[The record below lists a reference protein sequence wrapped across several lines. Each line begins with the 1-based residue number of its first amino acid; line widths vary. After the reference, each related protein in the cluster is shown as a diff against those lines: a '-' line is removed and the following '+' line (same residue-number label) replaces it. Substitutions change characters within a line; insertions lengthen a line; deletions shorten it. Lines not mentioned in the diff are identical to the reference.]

1 MNEFKQ
7 GWRPLLAATLGTMCG
22 IFAFTNYTQGFFVA
36 PVTSEF
42 GWAPS
47 EFFLSYTVL
56 MCLGLITGPIIGSL
70 VTKYGIRTLGVIG
83 LLGHA
88 VAYVIISLN
97 NGSLLFWYLSF
108 ALLAIMSAGSLPII
122 WTTVLNSWFK
132 EHRGKAIGITMAGTG
147 LGAFLFPPIV
157 EFVISNYGWRAA
169 YRGVAI
175 GAALF
180 AVPFVIAFFKEKV
193 DEGLGENLAASAIED
208 SNEHS
213 KTKSLAVAD
222 WGLTRK
228 ESLKTLRFW
237 VLGTVLFVTAIVIVG
252 LLSNFERIMTEQGLD
267 RSIIIKFASV
277 LGLTIILGRLLVGV
291 LVDKFWAP
299 GVAASF
305 FVLPTIAVM
314 VLLNMEMTVALGFFI
329 AILIGLAAGAELDLL
344 AYLTSKFF
352 GPAHYP
358 TVFGAIFAFFA
369 VGAGLGPP
377 VYGAVAQA
385 TGGYSSILQ
394 ISVGLLV
401 LCIILFLSLGK
412 YPREE
417 TSAESH

>member
-1 MNEFKQ
+1 MNEFRQ
-7 GWRPLLAATLGTMCG
+7 GWRPLLAATMGTMCG

-42 GWAPS
+42 GWTPPQ
-47 EFFLSYTVL
+47 FFLSYTVL

-70 VTKYGIRTLGVIG
+70 AVKYGIRVLGIIG

-88 VAYVIISLN
+88 FAYVIISLN
-97 NGSLLFWYLSF
+97 NGSLLLWYLSF
-108 ALLAIMSAGSLPII
+108 ALLAILSAGSLPII

-147 LGAFLFPPIV
+147 LGAFFFPPVV

-169 YRGVAI
+169 YQCVAV
-175 GAALF
+175 GAAIL
-180 AVPFVIAFFKEKV
+180 AIPFVIVFFKEKEV
-193 DEGLGENLAASAIED
+193 EPQPDEVSEQSSAG
-208 SNEHS
+208 
-213 KTKSLAVAD
+213 T

-228 ESLKTLRFW
+228 ESMKNHRFW
-237 VLGTVLFVTAIVIVG
+237 ILGIVLFVTAIVIVG
-252 LLSNFERIMTEQGLD
+252 LLSNFERIMTEQGLE
-267 RSIIIKFASV
+267 RSTIAKIASV
-277 LGLTIILGRLLVGV
+277 MGLTIIFGRLLVGA

-305 FVLPTIAVM
+305 FVLPAVALLVILNADITI
-314 VLLNMEMTVALGFFI
+314 ALGFVV
-329 AILIGLAAGAELDLL
+329 AVLIGLAAGAELDLL

-369 VGAGLGPP
+369 VGAGAGPP
-377 VYGAVAQA
+377 AYGAMAQA
-385 TGGYSSILQ
+385 NGGYSSILQ

-401 LCIILFLSLGK
+401 VCIALFLALGK
-412 YPREE
+412 YPAEE
-417 TSAESH
+417 AAA